1 MIIYVIAKEQSDCGN
16 PEDWC
21 TNDCASRATLAMT
34 MFYCRRKEFE
44 LFGYESEFVVYLIAR
59 SQKIF
64 SSVFDY
70 LQIGAGF
77 AAVKMSVNYFI
88 YSVLLE
94 KVAMI
99 QPAQAV
105 SSMLSST
112 MTSLTGT
119 FV

>member
-1 MIIYVIAKEQSDCGN
+1 MTVI
-16 PEDWC
+16 
-21 TNDCASRATLAMT
+21 
-34 MFYCRRKEFE
+34 YCRRKEFE

-64 SSVFDY
+64 YSVFDY

-94 KVAMI
+94 KIGKKRIIATGVERRIMHRADNFVAVFPYLI
-99 QPAQAV
+99 Y
-105 SSMLSST
+105 L
-112 MTSLTGT
+112 
-119 FV
+119 